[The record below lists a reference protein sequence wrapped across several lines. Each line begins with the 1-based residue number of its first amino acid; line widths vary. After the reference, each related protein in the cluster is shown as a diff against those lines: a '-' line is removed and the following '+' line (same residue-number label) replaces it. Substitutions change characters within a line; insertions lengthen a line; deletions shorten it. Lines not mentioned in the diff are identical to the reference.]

1 MSEQL
6 LRLNVVDDDPHT
18 VAVYGFNCVIV
29 QYAFRCVQDME
40 GDQEE
45 GGDSGVGGGVDAS
58 WLEADGRI
66 GMVGQAQQREEGVFF
81 HTGSG
86 VRQRRQEG
94 AGLCT
99 PLHSSRV
106 IYLIVFSPRPAVQLG
121 QPEHKRP
128 GVHSSPRTWPP
139 VRRSPTFD
147 KLLHNTWVI
156 QTDSRSFS
164 FAYSGLYSQIAQ
176 GTESS
181 AREPSHTRK
190 QLAPRDTPITSDTVA
205 IFLWRHAQMKLPLN
219 TSGFITHKSY
229 YPA

>member
-29 QYAFRCVQDME
+29 QYVFRCVQDME

-147 KLLHNTWVI
+147 KLLHNTWVA
-156 QTDSRSFS
+156 DRFLSRIP
-164 FAYSGLYSQIAQ
+164 ACTVRLRRVLNLLLVSQATQ
-176 GTESS
+176 ESS
-181 AREPSHTRK
+181 WHRETHPSHQT
-190 QLAPRDTPITSDTVA
+190 QSPSFYGD
-205 IFLWRHAQMKLPLN
+205 M
-219 TSGFITHKSY
+219 HK
-229 YPA
+229 